1 MIKFFAFL
9 GIGALVTMANALFFI
24 IATKADDQHTSI
36 VSTAGWIILTIF
48 TQTLLIFRMWF

>member
-9 GIGALVTMANALFFI
+9 GIGVLVTIANALFFI

-36 VSTAGWIILTIF
+36 VSTAGWILLTIF
-48 TQTLLIFRMWF
+48 TETLLIFRMWF

>member
-9 GIGALVTMANALFFI
+9 GIGALVTIANALFFI

-36 VSTAGWIILTIF
+36 VSTAGWILLTIF
-48 TQTLLIFRMWF
+48 TETLLIFRMWF

>member
-9 GIGALVTMANALFFI
+9 GIGVLVTIANALFFI

-48 TQTLLIFRMWF
+48 TETLLIFRMWF

>member
-24 IATKADDQHTSI
+24 IASKADDQYTTI
-36 VSTAGWIILTIF
+36 VSTAGWIIITIF

>member
-9 GIGALVTMANALFFI
+9 GIGVLVTIANALFFI